1 MSEQRAGRGLRGL
14 FGRPQPAPAAAP
26 DGRYGFDYLPAD
38 SVYLD
43 SACQTL
49 RPQPVV
55 DAMTE
60 YYLQYNACGERVRYE
75 WGRKVDERV
84 EATRE
89 AVLRA
94 LDLSPRR
101 HAVSFTLNTTYG
113 LNLLMH
119 QLPPRFARVVT
130 THTEHNSVFLST
142 MSYARRAGVQRVLLE
157 RGPDGGLLYD
167 DSDLDDALVVVSAM
181 NNVDG
186 APTVGL
192 AELISRARRRGGVVI
207 VDAAQAL
214 PHAWSQVR
222 GLAAD
227 AVCFSA
233 HKVYGA
239 SLGVVAA
246 TRELLDSLDVTFIGG
261 GQVAGVT
268 ASEYELLPEPHTRLE
283 PGLQAWGE
291 IVALGAAL
299 EWLQGYRDATGEDL
313 EARETAVASA
323 LYDALAD
330 LPHLNILSDRGSSLI
345 SVVPERVDGHRLATF
360 LSRGGIM
367 VRSGY
372 FCAHHWLIEQRQ
384 LPPVVRF
391 SVGAHNTPGDV
402 EKVRQTMA
410 KLMKGL

>member
-268 ASEYELLPEPHTRLE
+268 ASDYELLSEPHTRLE

-313 EARETAVASA
+313 ETRETAVASA

-330 LPHLNILSDRGSSLI
+330 LPHLRILSDRGSSLI

>member
-157 RGPDGGLLYD
+157 RGPDGELLYD

-222 GLAAD
+222 ELSAD

-268 ASEYELLPEPHTRLE
+268 ASDYELLPEPHTRLE

-313 EARETAVASA
+313 ETRETAVASA

-330 LPHLNILSDRGSSLI
+330 LPHLRILSDRGSSLI

>member
-239 SLGVVAA
+239 SLGVVAS

-323 LYDALAD
+323 LYDTLAD
-330 LPHLNILSDRGSSLI
+330 LPHLRILSDRGSSLI